1 MGKAEKWT
9 HTKVIS
15 EVKLTGLCE
24 RLDKGNRN
32 GEKLRVIIHI
42 VCLLFTKH
50 FLFLSLSLD
59 TMEKMTIVITLNFTE
74 E

>member
-9 HTKVIS
+9 HPKVIS

-32 GEKLRVIIHI
+32 GEKLRVIIYI
-42 VCLLFTKH
+42 VGLLFTKH
-50 FLFLSLSLD
+50 FLFLSLNPD
-59 TMEKMTIVITLNFTE
+59 TMERMIVVITLCY
-74 E
+74 